1 MVVSPYF
8 FRESTE
14 MVDDLLSEVFDL
26 VEVRGLVS
34 GGFAVRGPWVSRA
47 KIEGLKFIAMVS
59 GRARLTT
66 DGVDGPIELEPGDVA
81 ILNDRS
87 WLRLEGGTGDGP
99 LREVVPDAEF
109 SSLRIA
115 GFEDVVVGGHVDLN
129 PAGRALLLQALPPVG
144 HVRAS
149 AAGTA
154 NLRGSLHR
162 LFDEVTGNR
171 MGSAFA
177 IRQHGQLL
185 LLEVLRAYVDQAEL
199 PPGWLRL
206 LTDERLHPVLTLM
219 HAEPAKQW
227 GLAELARAAAMSRT
241 SFAERFRTVA
251 GMPPLTYLNR
261 WRMLL
266 AQRALRH
273 GDVRVGALA
282 TELGYAS
289 EGAFSTA
296 FKREVGESPLRYRYR
311 VRASTPVG

>member
-34 GGFAVRGPWVSRA
+34 GGFAVQGPWVSSA
-47 KIEGLKFIAMVS
+47 PIQGLKFMAMVS
-59 GRARLTT
+59 GRARLSA
-66 DGVDGPIELEPGDVA
+66 DGIDGPIELEAGDVA

-99 LREVVPDAEF
+99 PREIVPDEDFATF
-109 SSLRIA
+109 GSLNNTDDA
-115 GFEDVVVGGHVDLN
+115 VVGGHVDLN
-129 PAGRALLLQALPPVG
+129 EAGRALLRQALPAVG
-144 HVRAS
+144 HVRSS

-162 LFDEVTGNR
+162 LFDEVTAQR

-185 LLEVLRAYVDQAEL
+185 LLEVLRAYVDQADL
-199 PPGWLRL
+199 PPGQLRL
-206 LTDERLHPVLTLM
+206 LTDERLRPVLSLM
-219 HAEPAKQW
+219 HAEPAKTW
-227 GLAELARAAAMSRT
+227 SLAELARAAAMSRT

-251 GMPPLTYLNR
+251 GLPPLAYLNR

-266 AQRALRH
+266 AQRALRDR
-273 GDVRVGALA
+273 DVRVGALA
-282 TELGYAS
+282 VELGYAS

-311 VRASTPVG
+311 VRTESA